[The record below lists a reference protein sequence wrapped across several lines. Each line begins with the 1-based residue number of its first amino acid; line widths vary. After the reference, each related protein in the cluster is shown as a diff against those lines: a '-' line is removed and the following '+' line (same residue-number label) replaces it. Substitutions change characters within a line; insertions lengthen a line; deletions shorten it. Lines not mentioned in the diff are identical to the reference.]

1 MQNAKAKH
9 KYRWDILIIALFAS
23 VGLVLALVLLLMG
36 KHGGQVQ
43 VRVDGDV
50 VMEYALDRD
59 RTVEIQG
66 YQGGTNLLVIENGA
80 ACIREASCPDHLCV
94 NMGWIDKTGQTVV
107 CLPNRLVVEITR
119 GTGTDGESDVDI
131 VT

>member
-9 KYRWDILIIALFAS
+9 KYRWDILIIALLAS

-59 RTVEIQG
+59 RTVEIKG

-119 GTGTDGESDVDI
+119 GMGADGESDVDI

>member
-9 KYRWDILIIALFAS
+9 KYRWDILIIALLAS

-59 RTVEIQG
+59 RTVEIKG

-119 GTGTDGESDVDI
+119 GTGADGESDVDI